1 MGRQGKRGPP
11 MRTLSA
17 KRRSF
22 QFSHWSFMFAEIAVW
37 SFVVLMVTGAL
48 LMVFYD
54 PGMSQVTY
62 DGSYGP
68 LRGLL
73 VSRAFDSTMH
83 LSLEVRGGLLIRQM
97 HHWAALVFVAAVA
110 TQLLR
115 MFLTGAFRRP
125 RTGQWLIWVTL
136 LALGMAAGETG
147 NALPDDMLSGGS
159 LWLIMSVV
167 QSIPVVGTW
176 ALSLLFGPGFP
187 GDQVIP
193 VMYGGHLVLSLVVA
207 ALLIARELL
216 VRRHGHSRF
225 VASLPGRRSA
235 RPMMALAT
243 VGMLI
248 ILGYGFQIAPIWLY
262 GPAKP
267 THVSAGSVPDWYM
280 GFLDGALRIMPGW
293 ELTIGDYTLSLAVLV
308 PTLVI
313 PGIFFTALAA
323 YPAAERFL
331 LSRRTRRD
339 ALGRPE
345 RRVTP
350 AARAALG
357 RPERRAASAGR
368 DVLER
373 PRDTPVKTAIAVAG
387 VTFYGLLW
395 AAAANDQIAHQFHL
409 TVDAVTIGFRYAVLI
424 GPVIAFAVTRWICL
438 ALQQADHEVAEHGV
452 ETGIITRSPDGGFH
466 ERLAPAPS
474 ERREQAITSGR

>member
-1 MGRQGKRGPP
+1 
-11 MRTLSA
+11 MRSLPA

-37 SFVVLMVTGAL
+37 SFVVLAVTGAV

-83 LSLEVRGGLLIRQM
+83 LSLEVRGGLLIRQV
-97 HHWAALVFVAAVA
+97 HHWAALVFVAAVVA
-110 TQLLR
+110 QLLR

-159 LWLIMSVV
+159 LWLMKSVV
-167 QSIPVVGTW
+167 QSVPVVGTW
-176 ALSLLFGPGFP
+176 ALSLLFGPDFP
-187 GDQVIP
+187 GDRVIP
-193 VMYGGHLVLSLVVA
+193 VMYGGHLLVAVVMA
-207 ALLIARELL
+207 ALLIAREVL

-225 VASLPGRRSA
+225 VASLPARRSA
-235 RPMMALAT
+235 RPTMAFAT
-243 VGMLI
+243 IGMLI
-248 ILGYGFQIAPIWLY
+248 ILGFGFQIAPIWLY
-262 GPAKP
+262 GPATP
-267 THVSAGSVPDWYM
+267 TQISAGSVPDWYM

-293 ELTIGDYTLSLAVLV
+293 ELTLGDYTLSLAVLI

-313 PGIFFTALAA
+313 PGVFFTALAA
-323 YPAAERFL
+323 YPMAERL
-331 LSRRTRRD
+331 LAARRGRRD
-339 ALGRPE
+339 ALGRPKTTDRMARE
-345 RRVTP
+345 TP
-350 AARAALG
+350 A
-357 RPERRAASAGR
+357 R
-368 DVLER
+368 DLLDR
-373 PRDTPVKTAIAVAG
+373 PRETPVKTAVAVAG

-395 AAAANDQIAHQFHL
+395 AAAANDQFAHQFHL
-409 TVDAVTIGFRYAVLI
+409 TVDAVTIFFRYAVVI
-424 GPVIAFAVTRWICL
+424 GPVVAFVVTRWICL
-438 ALQQADHEVAEHGV
+438 ALQQTDRDVAEHGV
-452 ETGIITRSPDGGFH
+452 ETGIIVRSADGGFH
-466 ERLAPAPS
+466 ERLTPVRQEP
-474 ERREQAITSGR
+474 AITSGR

>member
-1 MGRQGKRGPP
+1 
-11 MRTLSA
+11 MRSLPA

-37 SFVVLMVTGAL
+37 SFAVLAVTGAV

-83 LSLEVRGGLLIRQM
+83 LSLEVRGGLLIRQV
-97 HHWAALVFVAAVA
+97 HHWAALVFVAAVVA
-110 TQLLR
+110 QLLR

-147 NALPDDMLSGGS
+147 NALPDDLLSGGS
-159 LWLIMSVV
+159 LWLMKSVV
-167 QSIPVVGTW
+167 QSVPVVGTW
-176 ALSLLFGPGFP
+176 ALSLLFGPDFP
-187 GDQVIP
+187 GDRVIP
-193 VMYGGHLVLSLVVA
+193 VMYGGHLLVAVVMA

-225 VASLPGRRSA
+225 VASLPARRSA

-243 VGMLI
+243 IGMLI
-248 ILGYGFQIAPIWLY
+248 ILGFGFQIAPIWLY
-262 GPAKP
+262 GPATP
-267 THVSAGSVPDWYM
+267 TQISAGSVPDWYM

-293 ELTIGDYTLSLAVLV
+293 ELTLGDYTLSLAVLV

-313 PGIFFTALAA
+313 PGVFFTALAA
-323 YPAAERFL
+323 YPTAERL
-331 LSRRTRRD
+331 LASRRGRRD
-339 ALGRPE
+339 ALGRPKTAG
-345 RRVTP
+345 RT
-350 AARAALG
+350 ARET
-357 RPERRAASAGR
+357 PER
-368 DVLER
+368 DLLDR
-373 PRDTPVKTAIAVAG
+373 PRETPVKTAVAVAG

-395 AAAANDQIAHQFHL
+395 AAAANDQFAHQFHL
-409 TVDAVTIGFRYAVLI
+409 TVDAVTIFFRFAVVI
-424 GPVIAFAVTRWICL
+424 GPAVAFVVTRWICL
-438 ALQQADHEVAEHGV
+438 GLQQADRHEAEHGV
-452 ETGIITRSPDGGFH
+452 ETGIIVRSADGGFH
-466 ERLAPAPS
+466 ERLTPVRQEP
-474 ERREQAITSGR
+474 AITSGR

>member
-1 MGRQGKRGPP
+1 
-11 MRTLSA
+11 MRSLLA

-37 SFVVLMVTGAL
+37 SFVVLAVTGAV

-54 PGMSQVTY
+54 PSMSQVTY

-68 LRGLL
+68 LRGLF
-73 VSRAFDSTMH
+73 VSKAFDSTMH

-97 HHWAALVFVAAVA
+97 HHWAALVFVAAVVL
-110 TQLLR
+110 QLLR

-176 ALSLLFGPGFP
+176 AMSLLFGPEFP
-187 GDQVIP
+187 GDRVIP
-193 VMYGGHLVLSLVVA
+193 VMYGGHLLISVVMA

-225 VASLPGRRSA
+225 IASLPARWSA
-235 RPMMALAT
+235 RPTMAVAT
-243 VGMLI
+243 FGMLI
-248 ILGYGFQIAPIWLY
+248 ILGFGFQIAPIWLY

-267 THVSAGSVPDWYM
+267 SQISAGSVPDWYM
-280 GFLDGALRIMPGW
+280 GFLDGALRIMPAW

-313 PGIFFTALAA
+313 PGVFFTALAA
-323 YPAAERFL
+323 YPMAERFL
-331 LSRRTRRD
+331 LSRRGRRD
-339 ALGRPE
+339 ALGRPK
-345 RRVTP
+345 
-350 AARAALG
+350 
-357 RPERRAASAGR
+357 AASRMAR
-368 DVLER
+368 ETLAHELLER
-373 PRDTPVKTAIAVAG
+373 PRETPVKTAIAAAG

-409 TVDAVTIGFRYAVLI
+409 TVDAVTIFFRYAVVI
-424 GPVIAFAVTRWICL
+424 GPVIAFIITRWICL
-438 ALQQADHEVAEHGV
+438 GLQQTDRHVAEHGV

-466 ERLAPAPS
+466 ERLEPARQ
-474 ERREQAITSGR
+474 ERREPAITSGR

>member
-1 MGRQGKRGPP
+1 
-11 MRTLSA
+11 MRSLPA
-17 KRRSF
+17 RRRSF

-37 SFVVLMVTGAL
+37 SFVVLAATGAV

-54 PGMSQVTY
+54 PSMSQVAY

-68 LRGLL
+68 LRGLF

-83 LSLEVRGGLLIRQM
+83 LSLEVRGGLLIRQV
-97 HHWAALVFVAAVA
+97 HHWAALVFVAAVVL
-110 TQLLR
+110 QLLR

-176 ALSLLFGPGFP
+176 VMSLLFGPDFP
-187 GDQVIP
+187 GDRVIP
-193 VMYGGHLVLSLVVA
+193 VMYGAHLLIPIVMA
-207 ALLIARELL
+207 AMLIARELL

-225 VASLPGRRSA
+225 ITSLPAQRSA
-235 RPMMALAT
+235 RPTMALAT
-243 VGMLI
+243 TGMLI
-248 ILGYGFQIAPIWLY
+248 ILGFGFQIAPIWLY

-267 THVSAGSVPDWYM
+267 TQISAGSVPDWYM

-293 ELTIGDYTLSLAVLV
+293 ELPIGDHTLNLAALV
-308 PTLVI
+308 PTLVV
-313 PGIFFTALAA
+313 PGVFFTALAA
-323 YPAAERFL
+323 YPMAERFL
-331 LSRRTRRD
+331 LSRRSRRD
-339 ALGRPE
+339 ALGRPKTT
-345 RRVTP
+345 RRMARETP
-350 AARAALG
+350 AHDLLD
-357 RPERRAASAGR
+357 RPHE
-368 DVLER
+368 
-373 PRDTPVKTAIAVAG
+373 TPVKTAIAVAG

-409 TVDAVTIGFRYAVLI
+409 NVNAVTIFFRFAVVI
-424 GPVIAFAVTRWICL
+424 GPVIAFVVTRWICL
-438 ALQQADHEVAEHGV
+438 ALQQTDRHVAEHGV
-452 ETGIITRSPDGGFH
+452 ETGIIMRSPDGGFH
-466 ERLAPAPS
+466 ERPAPAQQES
-474 ERREQAITSGR
+474 REPAIT

>member
-1 MGRQGKRGPP
+1 
-11 MRTLSA
+11 MRSLPA

-37 SFVVLMVTGAL
+37 SFVVLAVTGAV

-83 LSLEVRGGLLIRQM
+83 LSLEVRGGLLIRQV

-110 TQLLR
+110 VQLLR

-147 NALPDDMLSGGS
+147 NALPDDLLSGGS
-159 LWLIMSVV
+159 LWLIKSVV

-176 ALSLLFGPGFP
+176 ALSLLFGPDFP
-187 GDQVIP
+187 GDRVIP
-193 VMYGGHLVLSLVVA
+193 VMYGGHLLVAVIMA

-225 VASLPGRRSA
+225 VASLPARRSV
-235 RPMMALAT
+235 RPTMAFAT
-243 VGMLI
+243 IGMLI
-248 ILGYGFQIAPIWLY
+248 ILGFGFQIAPIWLY
-262 GPAKP
+262 GPATP
-267 THVSAGSVPDWYM
+267 TQISAGSVPDWYM

-293 ELTIGDYTLSLAVLV
+293 ELTVGDYTLSLAVIV

-313 PGIFFTALAA
+313 PGVFFTALAA
-323 YPAAERFL
+323 YPMAERFL
-331 LSRRTRRD
+331 ASRRGRRD
-339 ALGRPE
+339 ALGRPKTTG
-345 RRVTP
+345 RM
-350 AARAALG
+350 ARETLAHDLL
-357 RPERRAASAGR
+357 
-368 DVLER
+368 DR
-373 PRDTPVKTAIAVAG
+373 PRETPVKTAVAVAG

-395 AAAANDQIAHQFHL
+395 AAAANDQFAHQFQL
-409 TVDAVTIGFRYAVLI
+409 TVDAVTIFFRYAVLI
-424 GPVIAFAVTRWICL
+424 GPVIAFVITRWICL
-438 ALQQADHEVAEHGV
+438 ALQQTDRDVAEHGV
-452 ETGIITRSPDGGFH
+452 ETGIIVRSPDGGFH
-466 ERLAPAPS
+466 ERLAPV
-474 ERREQAITSGR
+474 RREPAITSGR

>member
-1 MGRQGKRGPP
+1 
-11 MRTLSA
+11 
-17 KRRSF
+17 
-22 QFSHWSFMFAEIAVW
+22 MFAEIAVW
-37 SFVVLMVTGAL
+37 SFVVLAVTGAV

-54 PGMSQVTY
+54 PGMSQVAY

-83 LSLEVRGGLLIRQM
+83 LSLEVRGGLLIRQV
-97 HHWAALVFVAAVA
+97 HHWAALVFVAAVVL
-110 TQLLR
+110 QLLR

-125 RTGQWLIWVTL
+125 RTRQWLIWVTL

-159 LWLIMSVV
+159 LWLISSVV
-167 QSIPVVGTW
+167 QSIPLVGTW
-176 ALSLLFGPGFP
+176 ALSLLFGPDFP
-187 GDQVIP
+187 GDRIIP
-193 VMYGGHLVLSLVVA
+193 VFYGGHLLIAVVMA
-207 ALLIARELL
+207 GLLIARELL

-225 VASLPGRRSA
+225 VASLPARRSA
-235 RPMMALAT
+235 RTLMASAT

-248 ILGYGFQIAPIWLY
+248 ILGFGFQIAPIWLY

-267 THVSAGSVPDWYM
+267 TLSSAGSVPDWYM

-293 ELTIGDYTLSLAVLV
+293 ELTLGDYTLSLAVLV

-313 PGIFFTALAA
+313 PGVFFTALAA
-323 YPAAERFL
+323 YPTAERFL
-331 LSRRTRRD
+331 RSRRGRRD
-339 ALGRPE
+339 AQGRPKTTSRLARE
-345 RRVTP
+345 RH
-350 AARAALG
+350 AH
-357 RPERRAASAGR
+357 
-368 DVLER
+368 DVLDR
-373 PRDTPVKTAIAVAG
+373 PRETPVKTGIAVAG

-395 AAAANDQIAHQFHL
+395 AAAANDHLAHQFHL
-409 TVDAVTIGFRYAVLI
+409 TVESVTVFFRFAVVI

-438 ALQQADHEVAEHGV
+438 ALQQAEHHVAEHGV

-466 ERLAPAPS
+466 ERLAPAR
-474 ERREQAITSGR
+474 EDRREPAITSGR